1 MIRKMTDRNVAS
13 VTPTG
18 MMRVSTQ
25 KHPKKVQ
32 KPAKTSKKHQLE
44 NTKKIETIN
53 KMGVVGQ
60 IPASRD
66 SIFVKINN
74 WKGIFPSFK
83 STNKV
88 FAFILN
94 ALAIG
99 ISATIGLV
107 IHDKLTDSSIP
118 FFLKN
123 EWIKYIVV
131 GFGSLLAAFITYM
144 ILLILFGFGGG
155 MLVNTTP

>member
-1 MIRKMTDRNVAS
+1 MTDRNGGALPAGKVGRS
-13 VTPTG
+13 GGGKVT
-18 MMRVSTQ
+18 
-25 KHPKKVQ
+25 HPKIVQ
-32 KPAKTSKKHQLE
+32 KPVKTRKKPSIE
-44 NTKKIETIN
+44 NTKNTETIN

-74 WKGIFPSFK
+74 WKGLFPSFK

-107 IHDKLTDSSIP
+107 IHDKLTDAEIP
-118 FFLKN
+118 FFKKH
-123 EWIKYIVV
+123 EWVKYIVV

-155 MLVNTTP
+155 MLVNSGC